1 MTKRK
6 AKAKR
11 KTKRKTTVGKRRR
24 YRRASIFTERLSLP
38 LRSEMLAEIESIADA
53 TDAAVAAVARDAVA
67 AGLPVVK
74 RRANRNR

>member
-11 KTKRKTTVGKRRR
+11 KTGKRR
-24 YRRASIFTERLSLP
+24 YRRASVFTARLSLP
-38 LRSEMLAEIESIADA
+38 LRPETLAEIESIADA
-53 TDAAVAAVARDAVA
+53 TDAAVAAIARDAVL

-74 RRANRNR
+74 RRMKRNR